1 MTASTLQP
9 IDHTGLK
16 TGTALTL
23 MLLIVAFVLDS
34 WLLVAL
40 VALCQLC
47 GALQLPFAPYRLALS
62 AHRQTDGHRA
72 TTRHQ

>member
-47 GALQLPFAPYRLALS
+47 GALQLPFAPYRLAYQ
-62 AHRQTDGHRA
+62 RIVKPMGHRA